1 MNCEDYCMKN
11 ETPIQPLSQSSSI
24 NSQLQLM
31 LAIELLNY
39 NGPIFSASSDDTNDS
54 NPVKRSAS

>member
-1 MNCEDYCMKN
+1 MKN